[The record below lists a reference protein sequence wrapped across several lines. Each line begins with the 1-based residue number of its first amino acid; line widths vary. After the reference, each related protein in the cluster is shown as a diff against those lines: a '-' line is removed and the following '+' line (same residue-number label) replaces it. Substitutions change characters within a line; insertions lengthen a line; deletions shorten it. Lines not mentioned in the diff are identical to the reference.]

1 MMVHFRKRFSEED
14 LKRIKELLVQRGKAM
29 LIEAVM
35 NAVDGDDSDDQGPNA
50 DVQLSLD
57 DLVKPAEWPEGKNL
71 ALSASM
77 PPGPLPIS
85 PIQQTSNC

>member
-35 NAVDGDDSDDQGPNA
+35 NAVDGDDTDDQGPNA

-57 DLVKPAEWPEGKNL
+57 DLVKPAE
-71 ALSASM
+71 
-77 PPGPLPIS
+77 
-85 PIQQTSNC
+85 